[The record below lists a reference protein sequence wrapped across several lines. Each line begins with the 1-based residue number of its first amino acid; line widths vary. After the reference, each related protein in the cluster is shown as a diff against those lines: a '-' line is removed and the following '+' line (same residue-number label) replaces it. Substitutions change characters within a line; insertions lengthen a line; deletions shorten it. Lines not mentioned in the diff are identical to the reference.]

1 MFLLFR
7 FQVNHDNDSN
17 EVKPV
22 PTPRTKRKIETNNK
36 MRPHGGHWSP
46 NHLQN
51 GGLPRSSPAGYG
63 GDVHNTSQDSGL
75 GPSPFYLQNGL
86 PRSSPSAGY
95 GVDTT
100 PPPLP
105 PKKGNSNVFTPTLMV
120 KTPSYG
126 NYYNA
131 PESTSLNQPPSNQI
145 QCIRT
150 QDFIPVSSSP
160 HSR

>member
-7 FQVNHDNDSN
+7 FQVNHDESN

-22 PTPRTKRKIETNNK
+22 PTPRTKRKIETNK

-51 GGLPRSSPAGYG
+51 GLPRSSPAGYG

-105 PKKGNSNVFTPTLMV
+105 PKKGTSNVFTPTLMV

-131 PESTSLNQPPSNQI
+131 ESTSLNQPPSNQI

>member
-7 FQVNHDNDSN
+7 FQVNHDESN

-22 PTPRTKRKIETNNK
+22 PTPRTKRKIETNK

-46 NHLQN
+46 NH
-51 GGLPRSSPAGYG
+51 
-63 GDVHNTSQDSGL
+63 
-75 GPSPFYLQNGL
+75 LQNGL

-105 PKKGNSNVFTPTLMV
+105 PKKGTSNVFTPTLMV

-131 PESTSLNQPPSNQI
+131 ESTSLNQPPSNQI